1 MTAPTSCRSSWP
13 AIIRP
18 SFFGC
23 LLTYSPLRTG
33 MIHTLCYMKRHPRIS
48 AYAGILTPR
57 ISTTGAER
65 SARFVRTARAG
76 GHASGG

>member
-1 MTAPTSCRSSWP
+1 
-13 AIIRP
+13 
-18 SFFGC
+18 
-23 LLTYSPLRTG
+23 